1 MRERKEESPWNYA
14 NKFHLLEA
22 EFHSSRGNV
31 DTLAKESYFA
41 AIEAS
46 KSSKFVHEQ
55 GLSCELAAM
64 HFKRRGN
71 TTTALTHFEEAKVC
85 YEKWGSEVKV
95 DSVIQQIE
103 SIQLTN

>member
-22 EFHSSRGNV
+22 ELYSSSECR
-31 DTLAKESYFA
+31 DSLAKASYSA

-55 GLSCELAAM
+55 GLSCELAAL
-64 HFKRRGN
+64 HFKRREDMN
-71 TTTALTHFEEAKVC
+71 TALAYFEQQT
-85 YEKWGSEVKV
+85 EKWGSQIKV
-95 DSVIQQIE
+95 DAVIRQME
-103 SIQLTN
+103 SIQNQLAN